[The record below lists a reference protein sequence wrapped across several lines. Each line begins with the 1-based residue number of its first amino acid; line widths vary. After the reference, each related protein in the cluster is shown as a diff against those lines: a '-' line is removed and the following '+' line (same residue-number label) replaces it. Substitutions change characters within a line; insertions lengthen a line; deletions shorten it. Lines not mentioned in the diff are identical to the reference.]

1 MEGPPEGARQDGDA
15 TFVVVLWHDPASA
28 VPDQLAAALGSK
40 GIVTTRVTNPFM
52 ALAVLCRLSHR
63 AAERPDQTAL
73 VILSPERLADAPA
86 VCDAASKYAST
97 ARRWMFGPASNPVL
111 RPIVDADVETW
122 RGPAAPMPEVKVVP
136 GAVRAAKMRP
146 ATPPPPLSYRAS
158 PAGAPALRL
167 TGDGPLD
174 PLVKPADGD
183 GGELAG
189 QEAKAETPRASTLLS
204 AEELRMLLGD
214 DDDLSGKEQ
223 AR

>member
-15 TFVVVLWHDPASA
+15 TFVVVLWHDPGSP

-86 VCDAASKYAST
+86 VCDAATKYAST
-97 ARRWMFGPASNPVL
+97 ARRWMFGPATNPVL
-111 RPIVDADVETW
+111 RPIVEADVDAW
-122 RGPAAPMPEVKVVP
+122 RGPTAAPMPEVKVMP
-136 GAVRAAKMRP
+136 GAARAARARP
-146 ATPPPPLSYRAS
+146 ATPPPPASYRAS
-158 PAGAPALRL
+158 PSAGPALRL

-174 PLVKPADGD
+174 PLVKPADGE

-189 QEAKAETPRASTLLS
+189 QEAETPRSSTLLS